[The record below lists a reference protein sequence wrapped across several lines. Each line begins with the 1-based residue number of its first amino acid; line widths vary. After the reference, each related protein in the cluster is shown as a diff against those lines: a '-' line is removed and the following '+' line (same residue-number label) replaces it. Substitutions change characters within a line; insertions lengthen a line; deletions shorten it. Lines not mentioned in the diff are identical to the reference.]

1 MAAVTQIRQPHSEG
15 RAYYDKKLAEGKTR
29 KEAVLVIGLV
39 AYAPLGLGFLTGT
52 IEPGSLDSAN
62 FGASNPRFQGQ
73 AGEANMASAP
83 PYVVWLG
90 GSVPSRP
97 RWCCPGC
104 CPRPA
109 WRPDRRDPV
118 TKRL

>member
-29 KEAVLVIGLV
+29 KEAELVIGLV

-73 AGEANMASAP
+73 AGEANMASATTLRRVARRIGAEPAQVVLGWFLP
-83 PYVVWLG
+83 PTGLA
-90 GSVPSRP
+90 SRSS
-97 RWCCPGC
+97 
-104 CPRPA
+104 
-109 WRPDRRDPV
+109 
-118 TKRL
+118 